1 MPSKQKQ
8 QQATQVTQFL
18 LFVDDNLKAAKWK
31 KDYVRIG
38 WLSWIASE
46 VEFCSRYLRDGNTK

>member
-1 MPSKQKQ
+1 MPSKQK

-18 LFVDDNLKAAKWK
+18 LFLQDNIKDAKLEK
-31 KDYVRIG
+31 NEARVACLTLLART
-38 WLSWIASE
+38 

>member
-1 MPSKQKQ
+1 MPSKQQK

-18 LFVDDNLKAAKWK
+18 LFIEDNLRVAKQEENEAR
-31 KDYVRIG
+31 VACLTLLART
-38 WLSWIASE
+38 

>member
-1 MPSKQKQ
+1 MKAPK

-18 LFVDDNLKAAKWK
+18 LFIDDNLKAAKRK

-38 WLSWIASE
+38 WLSWIARE
-46 VEFCSRYLRDGNTK
+46 VEFCSRYLEDEKPK